1 MKKRIISF
9 LLAGLIF
16 ISQGEM
22 SALACEE
29 QAQEDAIMAVSESE
43 VAVTG
48 ITVTP
53 ASVTAAG
60 GTVQLTVEGTGLTA
74 DNWGVEVHSYIAGLD
89 VSMDDR
95 LKAQVSDINDK
106 GAVITVPANTMKNNI
121 EYRVMAGVKN
131 GSSVQQQAQAVIS
144 QEPKGETVDV
154 EVKSVEMTDN
164 FTVKAILGQ
173 SVTAALADAEALKE
187 KIFIADFGNESSNK
201 MSLGEKDVVTVSGN
215 TVTIKL
221 EYTFTAT
228 SLSAL
233 YIQEGALKTEEG
245 ITVKSIKHFITSKP
259 SITEIA
265 FDKDI
270 YDSKGGQVTARLKGV
285 RLDELGTIDAKVFLA
300 GESKATDIPVNIT
313 EGTEPVITF
322 EVPEN
327 ATDRTISY
335 FLKVTVAGQPVY
347 EATAENPAKRAI
359 VSVLAE
365 GVPETARTLGAMT
378 ITGNNRVED
387 ESGTE
392 SKEITV
398 NVSKQLG
405 ELKVVLRL
413 AGTNMDARMTKV
425 RAIDENG
432 VLWPVY
438 DIPE

>member
-1 MKKRIISF
+1 
-9 LLAGLIF
+9 
-16 ISQGEM
+16 
-22 SALACEE
+22 
-29 QAQEDAIMAVSESE
+29 
-43 VAVTG
+43 
-48 ITVTP
+48 
-53 ASVTAAG
+53 
-60 GTVQLTVEGTGLTA
+60 
-74 DNWGVEVHSYIAGLD
+74 
-89 VSMDDR
+89 MDDR

-144 QEPKGETVDV
+144 QESKGETVDV

>member
-1 MKKRIISF
+1 M
-9 LLAGLIF
+9 
-16 ISQGEM
+16 
-22 SALACEE
+22 
-29 QAQEDAIMAVSESE
+29 
-43 VAVTG
+43 
-48 ITVTP
+48 
-53 ASVTAAG
+53 
-60 GTVQLTVEGTGLTA
+60 
-74 DNWGVEVHSYIAGLD
+74 
-89 VSMDDR
+89 
-95 LKAQVSDINDK
+95 
-106 GAVITVPANTMKNNI
+106 
-121 EYRVMAGVKN
+121 
-131 GSSVQQQAQAVIS
+131 
-144 QEPKGETVDV
+144 
-154 EVKSVEMTDN
+154 
-164 FTVKAILGQ
+164 
-173 SVTAALADAEALKE
+173 
-187 KIFIADFGNESSNK
+187 
-201 MSLGEKDVVTVSGN
+201 
-215 TVTIKL
+215 
-221 EYTFTAT
+221 
-228 SLSAL
+228 
-233 YIQEGALKTEEG
+233 
-245 ITVKSIKHFITSKP
+245 
-259 SITEIA
+259 
-265 FDKDI
+265 
-270 YDSKGGQVTARLKGV
+270 
-285 RLDELGTIDAKVFLA
+285 
-300 GESKATDIPVNIT
+300 
-313 EGTEPVITF
+313 ITF

>member
-16 ISQGEM
+16 ISQSGM
-22 SALACEE
+22 TALANESQP
-29 QAQEDAIMAVSESE
+29 QADPILTASQEAE
-43 VAVTG
+43 VTAVTAVPSS
-48 ITVTP
+48 I
-53 ASVTAAG
+53 AATG
-60 GTVQLTVEGTGLTA
+60 GTIQLNVAGTGLTA
-74 DNWGVEVHSYIAGLD
+74 DNWGVEVHSYIAGLN

-95 LKAQVSDINDK
+95 LKAQVSEISAT
-106 GAVITVPANTMKNNI
+106 GAVITIPANTMVNEI
-121 EYRVMAGVKN
+121 DYRVTAGIKD
-131 GSSVQQQAQAVIS
+131 GSSIQAQAQTVIR
-144 QEPKGETVDV
+144 QKKKGETIDV
-154 EVKSVEMTDN
+154 EVKSVEMMDDYTV
-164 FTVKAILGQ
+164 TVVLAQEVKAA
-173 SVTAALADAEALKE
+173 SEDAEALKE
-187 KIFIADFGNESSNK
+187 KIFMADYSNENSNK
-201 MSLGEKDVVTVSGN
+201 VILGEGDTVTVSGN
-215 TVTIKL
+215 TITIKL
-221 EYTFTAT
+221 ENPYSAT

-233 YIQEGALKTEEG
+233 YIQEGALTAND
-245 ITVKSIKHFITSKP
+245 ITVKSIKYFITSKP